1 MNTLAYGALWIFIF
15 AVPWERLAAV
25 PGLAVVTRVTGAV
38 AIALTLMALVV
49 SGRFRRWK
57 LFHVAALLFVA
68 WTGFGVIY
76 LNLSGIGLGG
86 APLKFWTFVQRFLVL
101 WMIWEL
107 ASTHRHW
114 RGLLKAYVFGACVPA
129 IATILLYVETS
140 GSLNRFS
147 AGGAD
152 ANNLAMTLVL
162 GLPIAWYLS
171 LTSRG
176 AVAHWLYRGYVP
188 LCMLASTLTG
198 SRGGMLTMIVALLI
212 IPLTLSLS
220 PGRLAAAIAMLGLS
234 GALAVTYV
242 PEQVVERL
250 GTTGSAVEEAS
261 LGGRLTL
268 WRAGLRAFAREPV
281 LGHGVGGF
289 VPAVLPEMGP
299 NAKVAHNSF
308 ISVAVEEGLIG
319 LVLFV
324 TMLTSVFLPLRHL
337 PRLERRFGMVLFL
350 TLMVAMSPLTWEDN
364 KVTWLM
370 LAFLTGMAAVW
381 TAVAR
386 TAGYPRRQPVRSE
399 HIPVAARSRQEMT
412 DLRPHL

>member
-1 MNTLAYGALWIFIF
+1 MNSLAYGALWIFVF

-25 PGLAVVTRVTGAV
+25 PGLSVVTRVTGA
-38 AIALTLMALVV
+38 AALGLTLMAIVV
-49 SGRFRRWK
+49 SGRFRRWR

-68 WTGFGVIY
+68 WTGFGILY
-76 LNLSGIGLGG
+76 LDLSGIGAGG

-107 ASTHRHW
+107 ASTARHW

-152 ANNLAMTLVL
+152 ANNLAMTLAL
-162 GLPIAWYLS
+162 GLPMAWYLS

-176 AVAHWLYRGYVP
+176 AIAPWLYRAYVP

-198 SRGGMLTMIVALLI
+198 SRGGMLTMIVALLV

-220 PGRLAAAIAMLGLS
+220 PGRLAAAVGMLGLS
-234 GALAVTYV
+234 GALAITYV
-242 PEQVVERL
+242 PQQVVERL
-250 GTTGSAVEEAS
+250 GTTGTAVEDAS

-268 WRAGLRAFAREPV
+268 WMAGLRAFAREPV
-281 LGHGVGGF
+281 WGHGVGGF
-289 VPAVLPEMGP
+289 VPAVLPELGP

-308 ISVAVEEGLIG
+308 ISVAVEEGLVG
-319 LVLFV
+319 LVLFI
-324 TMLTSVFLPLRHL
+324 TILLLVFLPVRRL
-337 PRLERRFGMVLFL
+337 PRLERRFGMVLFV

-364 KVTWLM
+364 KVTWLI
-370 LAFLTGMAAVW
+370 LAILTGMSALWKAD
-381 TAVAR
+381 AHSAR
-386 TAGYPRRQPVRSE
+386 YPLRGSVQSE
-399 HIPVAARSRQEMT
+399 RIPLAARAGPEMT
-412 DLRPHL
+412 HLRPSP